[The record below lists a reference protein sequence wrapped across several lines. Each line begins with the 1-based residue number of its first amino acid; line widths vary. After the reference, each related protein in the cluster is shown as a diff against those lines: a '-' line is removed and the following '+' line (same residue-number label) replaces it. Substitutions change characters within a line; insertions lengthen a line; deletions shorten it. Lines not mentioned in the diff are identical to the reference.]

1 MDRKLRASQ
10 ADRLLNDDVLQEA
23 LSVIKKSQIGVF
35 TSPNSS
41 QEDIMEA
48 SRMVRA
54 LGAIEDQLMSF
65 VTDGKLLERQEK
77 GQHRG

>member
-65 VTDGKLLERQEK
+65 VNDGKLLERQEK